1 MAKFTIISRDK
12 VDELLMLYKMQVDN
26 SYIVLEEYNEFS
38 TICQYSSK
46 YDQVKMITVK
56 TENLDKSK
64 WLHEG

>member
-1 MAKFTIISRDK
+1 MAKFTIISKDK

>member
-1 MAKFTIISRDK
+1 MAKFTIISKDK
-12 VDELLMLYKMQVDN
+12 VDEILMLYKMQVDN